1 MKQKNTRS
9 WQFYGWITVV
19 LVALVLG
26 AYGVARLLI
35 DGHSTT
41 GTGSQIPW
49 GIFVPGYVFFVAA
62 SAGCVIISLGYAL
75 GITRFAL
82 VMKRAIFLAIITLI
96 SGAILIILDLGSP
109 QMFLNFIVSPNL
121 QSPMWWMGVF
131 YIVFYLT
138 LLLVEFYL
146 IHTQKVKYLRVIS
159 MAVALSAIA
168 VHSTLGA
175 IFGFAFV
182 RTYFGGAF
190 SPIYFILIAAVI
202 GIALL
207 LFVAILQYKLTRTKM
222 SPEFHDLM
230 LNLGKVLGVLIGI
243 VIFFTIWKDLAGI
256 RSTIATTSLAYQ
268 YILSA
273 WWYWVLVILIGL
285 IIPIVLLLNPKTR
298 NLNNI
303 IVASV
308 CVLVGMFAA
317 RFEFNLGGQ
326 IVPVLQDLKHLTY
339 PLGSYSPTFVEITV
353 VIFALAVAALLYTI
367 GTKTLALEKEPK
379 HDSTLGK
386 ANDPA

>member
-1 MKQKNTRS
+1 MAEQRS
-9 WQFYGWITVV
+9 VNRAFYGWMMVV
-19 LVALVLG
+19 IIALVLG

-41 GTGSQIPW
+41 GAGSQIPW

-82 VMKRAIFLAIITLI
+82 IMKRAIFLAIITLI
-96 SGAILIILDLGSP
+96 SGGILIILDLGSP
-109 QMFLNFIVSPNL
+109 QMFFNFVVSPNL
-121 QSPMWWMGVF
+121 QSPMWWMSIF
-131 YIVFYLT
+131 YIVFYLI

-146 IHTQKVKYLRVIS
+146 IHTQNVKYLRAIS
-159 MAVALSAIA
+159 MLVSLSAIA

-190 SPIYFILIAAVI
+190 APIYFILIAIVI

-230 LNLGKVLGVLIGI
+230 LDLGKVLGVVVGI
-243 VIFFTIWKDLAGI
+243 MIFFTIWKDLAGI
-256 RSTIATTSLAYQ
+256 STTIATTSLAYEHL
-268 YILSA
+268 LST
-273 WWYWVLVILIGL
+273 WWYWVVVILIGL

-298 NLNNI
+298 NINNI
-303 IVASV
+303 VLASV
-308 CVLVGMFAA
+308 FVLIGMFAA
-317 RFEFNLGGQ
+317 RFEYTLGGQ
-326 IVPVLQDLKHLTY
+326 IVPVLQDLKHLAY
-339 PLGSYSPTFVEITV
+339 PLGSYSPTFIEIAV
-353 VIFALAVAALLYTI
+353 LIFSIAVAALLYTV
-367 GTKTLALEKEPK
+367 GNRKLELEDIPR
-379 HDSTLGK
+379 HH
-386 ANDPA
+386 